1 MAHAHK
7 KAFRSD
13 AEQDTQGKIAAQ
25 AALAN
30 TPLAFWANMAEM
42 QRRYFSTF
50 AGEAADKA
58 EAAVSANVT
67 ELRPN
72 AMAPTATAISQNWMA
87 AATECQRE
95 ITNFMSERMT
105 KNQAFI
111 ASAVA
116 AHDVQELVQLQAGW
130 MQQTAHDYTS
140 EIGKLTDIV
149 KNGADEA
156 IAVTA

>member
-13 AEQDTQGKIAAQ
+13 AVHDTQEKIAAQ
-25 AALAN
+25 AAMAN
-30 TPLAFWANMAEM
+30 TPLAFWSNMAEM
-42 QRRYFSTF
+42 QRRYFSTL
-50 AGEAADKA
+50 AGEAAEKT

-67 ELRPN
+67 ELRP
-72 AMAPTATAISQNWMA
+72 AEIAPAATAISQNWMA

-95 ITNFMSERMT
+95 ITSFMSERMT
-105 KNQAFI
+105 KNQAFL

-116 AHDVQELVQLQAGW
+116 AHDVQQLVQLQAGW
-130 MQQTAHDYTS
+130 MQQTAQDYTN